1 MKKIVLAL
9 LFSFNCYA
17 SEQQSLS
24 PMSQSSNQPISVRE
38 RSGSESHA
46 VYIPQH
52 YDVTDALHREAACC
66 FCTSRWILQPI
77 NVVAPLISSGLIAVG
92 EYMIESNPTAARWF
106 NGIGLGFSI
115 AQFITSVLL
124 VKVNNK
130 LEGIDDY
137 IDNRRRQEGNDA

>member
-1 MKKIVLAL
+1 MKKVLFVL
-9 LFSFNCYA
+9 LFSLNCYA

-24 PMSQSSNQPISVRE
+24 PMSQSSNQPMIVRE

-66 FCTSRWILQPI
+66 FCTSRWLLQPI
-77 NVVAPLISSGLIAVG
+77 NVVAPLISSGLIAAG
-92 EYMIESNPTAARWF
+92 EYMIDSNPTAARWL
-106 NGIGLGFSI
+106 NGFGLGFSI

-137 IDNRRRQEGNDA
+137 IDNRRRQEGNEA

>member
-1 MKKIVLAL
+1 MKKILLAL
-9 LFSFNCYA
+9 LLSLKCYA
-17 SEQQSLS
+17 LQEQSLS
-24 PMSQSSNQPISVRE
+24 PMSQSSNQPMPVRE

-66 FCTSRWILQPI
+66 FCTSRWLLQPI
-77 NVVAPLISSGLIAVG
+77 NVIAPLISSGLIAVG
-92 EYMIESNPTAARWF
+92 EYMIDSNPSAARWL

-124 VKVNNK
+124 VKVNGEIILTK
-130 LEGIDDY
+130 IKPEGKK
-137 IDNRRRQEGNDA
+137 EMMHKS